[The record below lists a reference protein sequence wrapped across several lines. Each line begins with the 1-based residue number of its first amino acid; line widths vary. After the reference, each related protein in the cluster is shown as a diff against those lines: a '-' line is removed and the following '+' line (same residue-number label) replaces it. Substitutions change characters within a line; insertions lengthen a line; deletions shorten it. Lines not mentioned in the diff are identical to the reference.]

1 MLPVSHVAELAA
13 FWKPQIR
20 LQIDARQFAELPE
33 ELQRE
38 LLQLMPSS
46 QERAEGAQAGTSV
59 AVLEGQAGHAATA
72 AALQDRTGG
81 AQTGSSGERLE
92 GQAGYVAPIAAGK
105 DLVPDSKASDAA
117 PDPTPAGI
125 GSQPGA
131 LLEAAQAAGVEP
143 VAPSAQHTGGSVPRA
158 AERPDTAATAGRPP
172 MMTPN
177 TSFAAKLANLRE
189 QVGDSAPL
197 EGHGRLDQSEPLWD
211 TEAALAEAAELEKAT
226 PAAKT
231 GSGPHNGHG
240 TPLHNV
246 SAPEPRLA
254 GSSGSLTSPA
264 HQLLSSVDEQQA
276 DFASGAAPRPR
287 ARNQWRPTLQGQH
300 EQAHAAWD
308 AAASSSC
315 SSGPLLQGSADAA
328 SDVEAMQD
336 EASADSPQPH
346 LPEGRNKAAGTA
358 AAGRWPPVPAVSSPG
373 AIGWQTP
380 ASDSSSPGC
389 LAADADVPLSA
400 ERGPQ
405 AAVELCAT
413 AAAAGT
419 GAGLCIAAAGASAG
433 ALRGLPP
440 VSQLDQS
447 ILEELPL
454 QLRRELEFAYGEQL
468 WRPQV
473 GACWAAAQGG
483 SWQLCT
489 VSRAQLAAQLLGLH
503 CPVEMGRSTAC
514 AISWEHCFAW
524 VSSSVTDGPLELI

>member
-1 MLPVSHVAELAA
+1 
-13 FWKPQIR
+13 
-20 LQIDARQFAELPE
+20 
-33 ELQRE
+33 
-38 LLQLMPSS
+38 MPSS

-81 AQTGSSGERLE
+81 AQTGSSGDWLE
-92 GQAGYVAPIAAGK
+92 GQAGYVAPFAAGK
-105 DLVPDSKASDAA
+105 DSMPVSEASGAA
-117 PDPTPAGI
+117 PDLIPAGI

-131 LLEAAQAAGVEP
+131 LLEAAQAAALEP
-143 VAPSAQHTGGSVPRA
+143 VAPSAQHTGGSVTRA
-158 AERPDTAATAGRPP
+158 AGRAETTARAGRPP

-211 TEAALAEAAELEKAT
+211 SEAALAEAAELEKAT

-246 SAPEPRLA
+246 SAPEPKLA
-254 GSSGSLTSPA
+254 GSHWSLTSPA
-264 HQLLSSVDEQQA
+264 HQLLSSIDEQQA
-276 DFASGAAPRPR
+276 DFASGVGGAPQQR
-287 ARNQWRPTLQGQH
+287 ARDQAPTKNLEQWRPTLQGQL
-300 EQAHAAWD
+300 EEAHAAWD

-315 SSGPLLQGSADAA
+315 SSGPLLQGGVDTA

-336 EASADSPQPH
+336 DASADSPQPH
-346 LPEGRNKAAGTA
+346 LPDGQNKAAGTEAA

-373 AIGWQTP
+373 AVGRQP
-380 ASDSSSPGC
+380 LASDSSSPGC
-389 LAADADVPLSA
+389 LAADAGAPLFA

-413 AAAAGT
+413 TAAAGT

-433 ALRGLPP
+433 APRGLPP

-447 ILEELPL
+447 ILGELPL

-473 GACWAAAQGG
+473 GACWAATQWKP
-483 SWQLCT
+483 WQLCT
-489 VSRAQLAAQLLGLH
+489 VSRTQLAAQLLVLH
-503 CPVEMGRSTAC
+503 CTLGLDAAQPVRSTAL
-514 AISWEHCFAW
+514 H
-524 VSSSVTDGPLELI
+524 G